1 MIPKEG
7 GMLLYRGLLKD
18 QRNSSLY
25 QVRKHV
31 HSSERERMRVLQ
43 ILKLLDAPKC
53 QPASGMKKK
62 IPPVESK
69 KQKANNTCS
78 IVLSSPYHNC
88 VKKSRKRLQKPSQDR
103 KSRMLI
109 ERTHKTSKRLI
120 VKDSDYIWHPMTI
133 ASTSNKKKEEVV
145 LDVMKYY
152 RNQYIRVQEKGKKKQ
167 KSNQT
172 LLS

>member
-1 MIPKEG
+1 
-7 GMLLYRGLLKD
+7 
-18 QRNSSLY
+18 
-25 QVRKHV
+25 
-31 HSSERERMRVLQ
+31 
-43 ILKLLDAPKC
+43 
-53 QPASGMKKK
+53 
-62 IPPVESK
+62 
-69 KQKANNTCS
+69 
-78 IVLSSPYHNC
+78 
-88 VKKSRKRLQKPSQDR
+88 
-103 KSRMLI
+103 MLI

-167 KSNQT
+167 RSNQT